1 MANSQIQKVEANV
14 HIKASAEEFH
24 DVLCNRTHH
33 IANILPQ
40 KIKSV
45 EIHKGEWGTE
55 GSIISWNYLHDGK
68 ICVSKE
74 VIEGIE
80 KENNKTKFKVID
92 GDLLRHYKSFMF
104 IGQATS
110 KEDGSVVNWVLEY
123 EKQNSHTPDPYTLLE
138 LVIEMTKEIGAYLTP
153 PTITK

>member
-1 MANSQIQKVEANV
+1 VCLESKANMANSQIQKVEANV

-55 GSIISWNYLHDGK
+55 GSIISWNYLHG
-68 ICVSKE
+68 
-74 VIEGIE
+74 
-80 KENNKTKFKVID
+80 
-92 GDLLRHYKSFMF
+92 M
-104 IGQATS
+104 
-110 KEDGSVVNWVLEY
+110 
-123 EKQNSHTPDPYTLLE
+123 
-138 LVIEMTKEIGAYLTP
+138 
-153 PTITK
+153 